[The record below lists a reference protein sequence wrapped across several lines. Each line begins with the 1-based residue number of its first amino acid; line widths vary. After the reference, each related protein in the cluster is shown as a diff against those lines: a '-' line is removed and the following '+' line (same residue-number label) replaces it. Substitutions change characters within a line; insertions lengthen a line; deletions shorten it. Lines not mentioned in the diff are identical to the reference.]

1 MVPLDVDTN
10 VSGAAIIAAITH
22 TLYRRKKGMLG
33 TALIDAL
40 PTILMDTST
49 YDLTDFDPHA
59 KVRENQFL
67 LMSVSFSHLLGA
79 ALRFVVCPPQC
90 F

>member
-1 MVPLDVDTN
+1 
-10 VSGAAIIAAITH
+10 
-22 TLYRRKKGMLG
+22 MLG

-49 YDLTDFDPHA
+49 YDLIDFGSHA

-67 LMSVSFSHLLGA
+67 LMSVSFFHLLGLLVA
-79 ALRFVVCPPQC
+79 IGNSWLLDKHWYANSSNRID
-90 F
+90 